1 MRTTPSWVGET
12 VRSSFWRAPGANAQ
26 VLLAN
31 SELPSDAFYAQFAG
45 LFRESCQARPRRGYE
60 FEQRTRTGG
69 LGMFR
74 RSKTTVLKEKATSG
88 KDLAV
93 ALGQDKKFRKQLLS
107 AIGHGAVARRRA
119 ASRIGFVAAVSRL
132 SADQKLR
139 RELRQMTENLQRA
152 VTRAEKKR
160 SHRLRNSVI
169 IIGLGGAV
177 AAVPQSR
184 RWLSSLVGRGS
195 SPRTITESIEVGA
208 PVSTAY
214 NQWTQFE
221 DFPLFMEG
229 VDHVQQ
235 LDDTRLHWAATIAG
249 RKAEWN
255 AKILEQHPDRQIS
268 WISEDG
274 KKTRGTV
281 TFDKRGD
288 GRVARRSLSG
298 DDRAV
303 ATTGRAR
310 RLRPA
315 GRRRDAGGPP
325 GSTHAGHRRL
335 AALHDLLGREVLL
348 VRGDLPLVPE
358 RIRDLAEAVAPEL
371 VLDRHR
377 HGRARVDRLLNDLVD
392 VLDVQEDADGCATE
406 LLRRRQGRL
415 RHWIGEHEHGVADLQ
430 LGVSDG
436 VLRTRHAPTL
446 LCTERPL
453 VELDRLRR
461 VFNGEGRGEGVIVL
475 GNRFCHG
482 PPFCGS

>member
-1 MRTTPSWVGET
+1 M
-12 VRSSFWRAPGANAQ
+12 
-26 VLLAN
+26 
-31 SELPSDAFYAQFAG
+31 
-45 LFRESCQARPRRGYE
+45 
-60 FEQRTRTGG
+60 GG

-74 RSKTTVLKEKATSG
+74 RSRTTVLKEKAATG

-93 ALGQDKKFRKQLLS
+93 ALAQDKKFRKQLLS

-184 RWLSSLVGRGS
+184 RWLSRLVGRGS

-221 DFPLFMEG
+221 
-229 VDHVQQ
+229 
-235 LDDTRLHWAATIAG
+235 DTRLHWAATIAG

-288 GRVARRSLSG
+288 ARTLIRLSMSYQAEG
-298 DDRAV
+298 PLEAV
-303 ATTGRAR
+303 GSAAGLDER
-310 RLRPA
+310 R
-315 GRRRDAGGPP
+315 
-325 GSTHAGHRRL
+325 
-335 AALHDLLGREVLL
+335 
-348 VRGDLPLVPE
+348 VRGDLE
-358 RIRDLAEAVAPEL
+358 RFKELIESRGAETGAWRGEVSAGTTE
-371 VLDRHR
+371 
-377 HGRARVDRLLNDLVD
+377 
-392 VLDVQEDADGCATE
+392 QE
-406 LLRRRQGRL
+406 RRR
-415 RHWIGEHEHGVADLQ
+415 VAH
-430 LGVSDG
+430 V
-436 VLRTRHAPTL
+436 V
-446 LCTERPL
+446 
-453 VELDRLRR
+453 
-461 VFNGEGRGEGVIVL
+461 
-475 GNRFCHG
+475 
-482 PPFCGS
+482 